1 MFKRKTKGEFA
12 FDIINNIFMFFI
24 IIAMVYPFLNQIAIS
39 LSDNTSVIS
48 GRVSLWPKGFN
59 LDAYR
64 KLILDKRFFI
74 AMRNNLVYTVMNTIF
89 SMIIMTV
96 YAYPLSK
103 KHLKGRQALMT
114 IMVFSM
120 MFGTGGLIPN
130 YLVVK
135 NLGLVDNYWGLILP
149 SAFNIWNIIILKNFF
164 QQLPGE
170 IEESALIDGAS
181 NMKIFVQIIL
191 PLSLPSI
198 AAITLFTA
206 VAAWNTFFNAL
217 IYINDPNKKLLQV
230 YLNDILQANTTPTE
244 TANSTMMSSDVAA
257 KNIINS
263 DTLKAAT
270 LMCATLP
277 ILCVYPFVQKY
288 FMAGLMVGSVKG

>member
-1 MFKRKTKGEFA
+1 MLKRKTKGEIV
-12 FDIINNIFMFFI
+12 FDTCNNIFMFFI
-24 IIAMVYPFLNQIAIS
+24 IIAMTYPFLNQIAIS
-39 LSDNTSVIS
+39 LSDNTSVLA
-48 GRVSLWPKGFN
+48 GKVSIWPHGFN

-64 KLILDKRFFI
+64 KLVLDSRFF
-74 AMRNNLVYTVMNTIF
+74 MVMKNTIWYTILNSVF
-89 SMIIMTV
+89 SMLIMTV
-96 YAYPLSK
+96 FAYPLSK
-103 KHLKGRQALMT
+103 KHLKGRQVIMT
-114 IMVFSM
+114 LMVFSM

-130 YLVVK
+130 YLVIK

-164 QQLPGE
+164 QQIPGE

-181 NMKIFVQIIL
+181 NLKIFALIML
-191 PLSLPSI
+191 PLSLPSL

-206 VAAWNTFFNAL
+206 VAAWNTFMNAL

-230 YLNDILQANTTPTE
+230 YLNDVLQANTVPTE
-244 TANSTMMSSDVAA
+244 SANSSMIMADAA
-257 KNIINS
+257 KSTVNS

-277 ILCVYPFVQKY
+277 ILLVYPFVQKY

>member
-1 MFKRKTKGEFA
+1 MIKRKTKGEAA
-12 FDIINNIFMFFI
+12 FDLCNNIFMFFI
-24 IIAMVYPFLNQIAIS
+24 IIAMAYPFVNQIAIS
-39 LSDNTSVIS
+39 LSDNTSVMA
-48 GRVSLWPKGFN
+48 GKVSIWPQGFN

-64 KLILDKRFFI
+64 KVVLDSRFFMVMKNTI
-74 AMRNNLVYTVMNTIF
+74 WYTVLNSAF
-89 SMIIMTV
+89 SMLIMTV
-96 YAYPLSK
+96 FAYPLSK

-114 IMVFSM
+114 VMVFSM

-135 NLGLVDNYWGLILP
+135 NLGLVDSYWGLILP

-164 QQLPGE
+164 QQIPGE

-181 NMKIFVQIIL
+181 NLKIFVQIML
-191 PLSLPSI
+191 PLSLPSL

-206 VAAWNTFFNAL
+206 VAAWNTFMNAL
-217 IYINDPNKKLLQV
+217 IYINSPDKKLLQV
-230 YLNDILQANTTPTE
+230 YLNDILQANTVPTE
-244 TANSTMMSSDVAA
+244 TANSSMIMADAA
-257 KNIINS
+257 KNTVNS

-277 ILCVYPFVQKY
+277 ILLVYPFVQKY

>member
-1 MFKRKTKGEFA
+1 MLKRKTKGEIV
-12 FDIINNIFMFFI
+12 FDTCNNIFVFFI
-24 IIAMVYPFLNQIAIS
+24 IIAMTYPFLNQIAIS
-39 LSDNTSVIS
+39 LSDNTSVLA
-48 GRVSLWPKGFN
+48 GKVSIWPRGFN

-64 KLILDKRFFI
+64 KLVLDSRFF
-74 AMRNNLVYTVMNTIF
+74 MVMKNTIWYTILNSVF
-89 SMIIMTV
+89 SMLIMTV
-96 YAYPLSK
+96 FAYPLSK
-103 KHLKGRQALMT
+103 KHLKGRQVIMT
-114 IMVFSM
+114 LMVFSM

-130 YLVVK
+130 YLVIK

-164 QQLPGE
+164 QQIPGE

-181 NMKIFVQIIL
+181 NLKIFALIML
-191 PLSLPSI
+191 PLSLPSL

-206 VAAWNTFFNAL
+206 VAAWNTFMNAL

-230 YLNDILQANTTPTE
+230 YLNDVLQANTVPTE
-244 TANSTMMSSDVAA
+244 SANSSMIMADAA
-257 KNIINS
+257 KSTVNS

-277 ILCVYPFVQKY
+277 ILLVYPFVQKY